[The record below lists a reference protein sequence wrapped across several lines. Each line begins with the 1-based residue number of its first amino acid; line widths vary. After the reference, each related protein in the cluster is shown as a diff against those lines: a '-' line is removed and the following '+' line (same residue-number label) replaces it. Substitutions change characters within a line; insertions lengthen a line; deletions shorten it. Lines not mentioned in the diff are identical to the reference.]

1 MFQVTKSYFYF
12 QESKIHSLQFT
23 VYNLQFTNNN
33 SQIYS
38 GTKSNENHFINWRA
52 KPLFEEN

>member
-12 QESKIHSLQFT
+12 QEFNIHSLQFT
-23 VYNLQFTNNN
+23 VYNLQFTIYN

-38 GTKSNENHFINWRA
+38 GTKSNENHFINWSAR
-52 KPLFEEN
+52 PLFEGN